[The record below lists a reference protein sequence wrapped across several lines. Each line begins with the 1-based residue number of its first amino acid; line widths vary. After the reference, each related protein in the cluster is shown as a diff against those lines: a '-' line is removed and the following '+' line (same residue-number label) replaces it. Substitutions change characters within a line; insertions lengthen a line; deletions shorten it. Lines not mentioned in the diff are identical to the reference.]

1 MSQKHEYRKASQSA
15 NPPYHI
21 AARESHVCRSSRVG
35 SNVDVETRDRCRLL
49 ETEAPASMEAP
60 ALLEVAAVTRARPKL
75 EGFAIRLRRRVTT
88 IAAKTIAIAEIASE
102 EVGTVIVRIIGP
114 LILWDAA
121 GRELGQHTV
130 KRFVGEEVPM

>member
-21 AARESHVCRSSRVG
+21 AARESHVCRSSRAG

-49 ETEAPASMEAP
+49 ETEAPASVEAP
-60 ALLEVAAVTRARPKL
+60 ALLEVAAVARARPKI
-75 EGFAIRLRRRVTT
+75 EGFAIRLRRRITT
-88 IAAKTIAIAEIASE
+88 IPAMTITIAEIASVE
-102 EVGTVIVRIIGP
+102 LGAVVVGIVGP

>member
-1 MSQKHEYRKASQSA
+1 M
-15 NPPYHI
+15 
-21 AARESHVCRSSRVG
+21 ES
-35 SNVDVETRDRCRLL
+35 
-49 ETEAPASMEAP
+49 EAPASVEAP

-88 IAAKTIAIAEIASE
+88 IAAMTITIAEIASVK
-102 EVGTVIVRIIGP
+102 VGAVVVGVVRP

-130 KRFVGEEVPM
+130 KRFVGEGVPV